1 MATRLETYL
10 ITESK
15 MNTTVTIIAKS
26 TPDDRVVCGACFYV
40 RICKRTKNEICM
52 AHNRADGR
60 SVYFVELRN

>member
-1 MATRLETYL
+1 
-10 ITESK
+10 